1 MYMGV
6 GKQISRLLMAINV
19 SGNTSSRLFFILNCT
34 THQQFLV
41 AEVSAIP
48 PTKADCKVGQARL
61 SLQAANG
68 TQIPTLAHIHSLS
81 TLDFVALTTGYL
93 L

>member
-1 MYMGV
+1 MV
-6 GKQISRLLMAINV
+6 TNV
-19 SGNTSSRLFFILNCT
+19 SGNTSSRLFLILERT

-48 PTKADCKVGQARL
+48 PTKADRKVGQPRL

-68 TQIPTLAHIHSLS
+68 TQIPTLAHVHSLS
-81 TLDFVALTTGYL
+81 TLNFVAITTGYL